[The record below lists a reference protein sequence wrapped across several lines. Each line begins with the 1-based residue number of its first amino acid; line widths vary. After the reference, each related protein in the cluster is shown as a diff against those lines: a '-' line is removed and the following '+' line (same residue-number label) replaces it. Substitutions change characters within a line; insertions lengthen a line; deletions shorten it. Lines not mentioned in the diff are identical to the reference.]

1 MHVVDFGR
9 SFVTFRI
16 DAVTPPVTVSH
27 RPLFTVNDARVQL
40 DCRCRIHDRES
51 GRSED
56 FVLGAACKTERVA
69 PERGLWT
76 EPNADFVPIFSR
88 ERFMHLKAYACVG
101 GGLPVRADGP
111 ASDRLVVSRDQA
123 FARVSV
129 DVAESD
135 AVALGSAAEVIAA
148 ALANAP
154 LVGRTSFE
162 HGGRRAVIEY
172 PIKTI
177 NVSERDGHYQADTGP
192 VLHPDL
198 DRPWDELIEGMDLA
212 FVAFNGPAWAEF
224 LLRVP
229 TSLEGGIRVHH
240 YSKVVG
246 RPAGNEIAR
255 LAR

>member
-1 MHVVDFGR
+1 V
-9 SFVTFRI
+9 
-16 DAVTPPVTVSH
+16 ATPPVTVSH

-40 DCRCRIHDRES
+40 DCRCRIEDGET
-51 GRSED
+51 GRSEE
-56 FVLGAACKTERVA
+56 FVLGAACKTERVP

-88 ERFMHLKAYACVG
+88 DRFMHLKAYARAG
-101 GGLPVRADGP
+101 GEPGRPNGP
-111 ASDRLVVSRDQA
+111 TSDRLVVSRDQA

-129 DVAESD
+129 DVVERD
-135 AVALGSAAEVIAA
+135 AVALESAAEVIAA

-154 LVGRTSFE
+154 LVGRTSFG
-162 HGGRRAVIEY
+162 HGTRRAVIEY

-177 NVSERDGHYQADTGP
+177 NVSERDGHYQVDTGP
-192 VLHPDL
+192 VLFPDL

-212 FVAFNGPAWAEF
+212 YVAFNAPAWAEF

-229 TSLEGGIRVHH
+229 TPLETGIRVHH
-240 YSKVVG
+240 YSKAVG
-246 RPAGNEIAR
+246 RPAANEIAR